1 MRSRQSPGRRQMARP
16 CRIKALTEGR
26 AAQGKGHG
34 TPDLAAYITQPKQQ
48 LAKDTMT
55 TLLQGGRGQGPI
67 WQDYTQFGIHG
78 RRARKYRPL
87 GDTLGNGADSS
98 ALQVPM
104 LTNFISMHCTSL
116 GTSKRHGIAFAPALQ
131 KNHTSAASPVYAP
144 AKPAAPS
151 LWVYFILFY
160 SILSSIILYCCPLG
174 VGKSS
179 PCLCPSDSVGRMV
192 RELKQFNCHSA
203 VTSAKSL
210 PLFFFSLSRHLSPAH
225 ATGPAVVDRNPSFDS
240 SYTLHPLLS
249 STPPP
254 LLLCNSKPIVPCDD
268 TCIDNCV
275 ESWCASALSYLRDPS
290 VASRLPLA
298 RSLFRIDSCPRRL
311 GRVFRPR
318 FPSSSLFSLR
328 LHRSDSLSFQR

>member
-1 MRSRQSPGRRQMARP
+1 MTTFAASRMRPR
-16 CRIKALTEGR
+16 T
-26 AAQGKGHG
+26 
-34 TPDLAAYITQPKQQ
+34 DLASNMKPRIT
-48 LAKDTMT
+48 
-55 TLLQGGRGQGPI
+55 RR
-67 WQDYTQFGIHG
+67 FGIHG

-87 GDTLGNGADSS
+87 GNTLGNGADSS

-131 KNHTSAASPVYAP
+131 KNHPSAASPVYAP

-151 LWVYFILFY
+151 PLHLVLFYFILFDF
-160 SILSSIILYCCPLG
+160 IIALFCTAVLWSG
-174 VGKSS
+174 EKS

-203 VTSAKSL
+203 VTSAKIAAS
-210 PLFFFSLSRHLSPAH
+210 LFFFLVPSPKPSPRHRPGGSRSEILHSITLVLLFTLFSP
-225 ATGPAVVDRNPSFDS
+225 TRLRPFS
-240 SYTLHPLLS
+240 S
-249 STPPP
+249 
-254 LLLCNSKPIVPCDD
+254 CNSKPIVPCDD

-275 ESWCASALSYLRDPS
+275 EFLVRFSPSYLRDPS

-298 RSLFRIDSCPRRL
+298 RSLFRIESCPRRL

-318 FPSSSLFSLR
+318 FPSSSLHFATASKR
-328 LHRSDSLSFQR
+328 LCIFPTLIAPLISSPRSISTWLAIYG